1 MAGGLVFAAA
11 VAATADAGAAVLT
24 GSVTTTAPA
33 NVNLTSEG
41 TIDWAIWD
49 YQAGTA
55 GTSGVPS
62 NRKSGG
68 SAIGTVTAVLGTPR
82 GITGTLTPPTYTYTN
97 GTSPASATGAT
108 IGAITDTSIN
118 AVGSGVR
125 LNISGDP
132 TKVEVVRLYVA
143 GFNAVGT
150 LSAQL
155 NGATTYV
162 DSSASYGGNRTGSVY
177 TLSFQPNTAADQL
190 QVSYTIQSLNTG
202 GNANVDLQAVTVGVP
217 EPAGAGLL
225 AVAAAGFL
233 TRRRRRVNRCPAVY
247 AAPQPAFRPA

>member
-1 MAGGLVFAAA
+1 MRGVRSGRTIIFGVVVLAAGAS
-11 VAATADAGAAVLT
+11 ATDAGAAVLT
-24 GSVTTTAPA
+24 GSVSTTAPA
-33 NVNLTSEG
+33 NVNLTGEG
-41 TIDWAIWD
+41 TVDWAVWD

-62 NRKSGG
+62 NRKAGG
-68 SAIGTVTAVLGTPR
+68 SAVGTVTAVLGTPR
-82 GITGTLTPPTYTYTN
+82 GITGTLSPPTYTYTN
-97 GTSPASATGAT
+97 GTSPTSATAAV

-125 LNISGDP
+125 LNIAGDP

-150 LSAQL
+150 LTAQL

-162 DSSASYGGNRTGSVY
+162 DSSASYGGSRTGSVY
-177 TLSFQPNTAADQL
+177 TLSFQPNTAADLL

-217 EPAGAGLL
+217 EPTAIGAAAVAAIGLL
-225 AVAAAGFL
+225 A
-233 TRRRRRVNRCPAVY
+233 RRRVRGV
-247 AAPQPAFRPA
+247 QR